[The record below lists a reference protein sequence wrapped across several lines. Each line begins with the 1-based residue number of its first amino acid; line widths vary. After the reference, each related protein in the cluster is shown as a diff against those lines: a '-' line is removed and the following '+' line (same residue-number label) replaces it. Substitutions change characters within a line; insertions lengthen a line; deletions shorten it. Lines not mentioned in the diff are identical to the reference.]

1 MSDRK
6 IVAGYVRVSGDSQT
20 DEHGPERQAREIERF
35 CRSRGWV
42 ACIYFDTFTGTEA
55 DRPQWGE
62 MVSWMRE
69 SGVSIVVCESLHR
82 VARKGAVQDVLLT
95 NLGMMGASLW
105 SCDSGQDE
113 VAQYSEENPMSR
125 AMVQMKAVFNELD
138 RLQIVSKLKK
148 AREAKRQVIGHCGG
162 NRPYGAWPDEQ
173 DTLQIMLQMHQMG
186 LRASEIAD
194 RLNEQGHR
202 PRQAREWHRN
212 QVRSAIQN
220 AEKSQRILRE
230 YA

>member
-1 MSDRK
+1 M
-6 IVAGYVRVSGDSQT
+6 IVAGYIRVSGDSQT
-20 DEHGPERQAREIERF
+20 DEHGPERQALEIERF

-42 ACIYFDTFTGTEA
+42 AAIYFDTFTGTEA
-55 DRPQWGE
+55 DRPQWNE
-62 MVSWMRE
+62 MVAWMRE

-105 SCDSGQDE
+105 ACDSGQDE

-148 AREAKRQVIGHCGG
+148 ARNAKKAAIGHCGG
-162 NRPYGAWPDEQ
+162 RRPYGAWPNERE
-173 DTLQIMLQMHQMG
+173 TLRLILELHESGYGNQ
-186 LRASEIAD
+186 EIAD
-194 RLNEQGHR
+194 RLNSEGVK
-202 PRQAREWHRN
+202 PRQASAWHRN
-212 QVRSAIQN
+212 QVRNAIKN
-220 AEKSQRILRE
+220 AGKAEKIILE